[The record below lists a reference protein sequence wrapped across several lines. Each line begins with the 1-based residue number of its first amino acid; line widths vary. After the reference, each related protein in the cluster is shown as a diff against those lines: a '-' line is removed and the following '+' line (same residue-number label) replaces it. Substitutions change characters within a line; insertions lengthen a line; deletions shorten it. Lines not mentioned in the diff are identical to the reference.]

1 MSNTKIAAVNNEV
14 QSVFNTKLNSMEVK
28 KNKSFITEV
37 TELSMIHFYVNIT
50 AQAEAYINSK
60 YIELGAAA
68 GWLGNPTGKITLT
81 PNGEGW
87 YQHFQNG
94 SIYFR
99 SPETGAHEVHGA
111 IRDKWASLGWEG
123 SFLGFPLTDETP
135 TPDGRGRFNHF
146 QGGSIYW
153 NPKTGAHEVH
163 GAIRDKW
170 ASLGWEKSF
179 LGYPITDELTTLNGQ
194 GRFSDFEHGQ
204 IAWSPWIGA
213 GVSATSFNLNQS
225 GGLRPQGLG
234 ANGSPE
240 VRRRVVGSAYMRL
253 TDDETFGSNEHGE
266 ASGSGETIVTNFH
279 PQDVMPKIIGKAGGE
294 VRVELTLIAQAL
306 TNGDV
311 RITGRADLYEGTSE
325 EDTDHDGDEDID
337 ILIPRDEFRSYSV
350 TVRNEDEGG
359 DFADITMNFSNF
371 SV

>member
-1 MSNTKIAAVNNEV
+1 MSNMKIAVVNNEA
-14 QSVFNTKLNSMEVK
+14 QSVFNTKLNSIEVK
-28 KNKSFITEV
+28 KNKSFLTEV
-37 TELSMIHFYVNIT
+37 AELSKIHFYVNIT
-50 AQAEAYINSK
+50 AQAQGYITAK
-60 YIELGAAA
+60 YVELGAAA

-111 IRDKWASLGWEG
+111 IRDKWASLGWER

-135 TPDGRGRFNHF
+135 TSDGRGRFNHF

-179 LGYPITDELTTLNGQ
+179 LGYPITDELTIQNGQ
-194 GRFSDFEHGQ
+194 GRFSDFEYGQ

-234 ANGSPE
+234 TNGSLE
-240 VRRRVVGSAYMRL
+240 VRRRVVASANMRL

-266 ASGSGETIVTNFH
+266 ASGFGEIVVTNSN
-279 PQDVMPKIIGKAGGE
+279 PQEVMPKVIGTAGEE
-294 VRVELTLIAQAL
+294 VRVELRLVGQAL

-311 RITGRADLYEGTSE
+311 RITGKVELYEGTS
-325 EDTDHDGDEDID
+325 DQSDDLDGDEDIA
-337 ILIPRDEFRSYSV
+337 ILIPRDEFRSYSMR
-350 TVRNEDEGG
+350 VRNEDEGG